1 MKSNIFKLLL
11 IVSVVFM
18 SVSCQDVLEP
28 KPYSFYTEN
37 NFPKS
42 NDDVN
47 FVLSSF
53 YANFSSEW
61 GPQDPNILATAKT
74 NAEKKAAVMWSV
86 YSCTNGWYHI
96 STSCTDEMTDK
107 WNPITGAFSYN
118 SGLGSWINGNNGP
131 VLWNGLY
138 QRVTVV
144 AKETAFIKQFEDQV
158 NTIKA
163 KGTLSYKDS
172 TDIKLRVRATAELKC
187 MRAWTMFL
195 LYDWF
200 GAVDVRLDP
209 DHLMDTELA
218 VRPAA
223 DPNSEYTKNYLK
235 HMVSDFKAAIKDMY
249 SPSEALSGSNYGRL
263 HKDVARML
271 LMKHYM
277 NYASQTNIKTYWD
290 SAKVY
295 CDDIIN
301 SNQYSLHP
309 EYSEVFSKLTN
320 TEPGTKEVIWATT
333 YGPTR
338 QSWHFH
344 TNLPKGCN
352 NICGIDVDTASL
364 WDGFQIPW
372 SFYYKYP
379 TGDKRLKTIGSE
391 FYKVNP
397 KTGKNE
403 LIKLG
408 TAAALQTSLP
418 TGAYAVKW
426 LISFD
431 RSSTGQY
438 GFTAFRYAD
447 VLLSAAEIENNLNG
461 PTQKAKDYLFQ
472 VTERNGTSKTVDFVN
487 DETGNVVT
495 GAATA
500 LSTADKQVFSDFL
513 LDERGRELYW
523 EGWRR
528 MDMIRFKNA
537 NGLSKFIEYAQTQN
551 KSADNK
557 YLYFP
562 LPFKAMTEGASIYQ
576 NNPGY

>member
-1 MKSNIFKLLL
+1 MKSIIIKLLFIVPVIL
-11 IVSVVFM
+11 I
-18 SVSCQDVLEP
+18 SVSCQDTLEP
-28 KPYSFYTEN
+28 KIYSFYTEN
-37 NFPKS
+37 NFPKT

-86 YSCTNGWYHI
+86 YSCTNGWYHL
-96 STSCTDEMTDK
+96 STSCTDEMVDN
-107 WNPITGAFSYN
+107 WNPIFGAFSYN
-118 SGLGSWINGNNGP
+118 DGLGSFINGNNGP

-144 AKETAFIKQFEDQV
+144 AKATAFIKQFDDQI
-158 NTIKA
+158 NAIKA
-163 KGTLSYKDS
+163 KGALTSKD
-172 TDIKLRVRATAELKC
+172 TADIKLRVRAKAELKC

-218 VRPAA
+218 MRPPA
-223 DPNSEYTKNYLK
+223 DPTSEYTKNYLR
-235 HMVSDFKAAIKDMY
+235 HMVSDFKAGIQDMY
-249 SPSEALSGSNYGRL
+249 SYSEAKATNYGRL

-277 NYASQTNIKTYWD
+277 NYASQTNTNSYWD

-295 CDDIIN
+295 CDQII
-301 SNQYSLHP
+301 SSGSYSLEP
-309 EYSEVFSKLTN
+309 VYSDVFSKITN
-320 TEPGTKEVIWATT
+320 TDAGTKEVIWATT

-352 NICGIDVDTASL
+352 NICGIDVDTTNA

-372 SFYYKYP
+372 SFYYKYSA
-379 TGDKRLKTIGSE
+379 GDKRLKTIGSE
-391 FYKVNP
+391 FYKVNA

-403 LIKLG
+403 LIKIG
-408 TAAALQTSLP
+408 NAAALQTNLP
-418 TGAYAVKW
+418 KGAYAVKW

-438 GFTAFRYAD
+438 GFAAFRFAD

-461 PTQKAKDYLFQ
+461 PTQKAKDYLKL
-472 VTERNGTSKTVDFVN
+472 VTDRSGTSAAVDFMN
-487 DETGNVVT
+487 DETGNQVT

-500 LSTADKQVFSDFL
+500 LATGDKQVFSDFL

-528 MDMIRFKNA
+528 MDLIRFKNA
-537 NGLSKFIEYAQTQN
+537 AGQSKYIEYAKTQN
-551 KSADNK
+551 KDATDK

-562 LPFKAMTEGASIYQ
+562 LPFKAMTEGRGIYQ